1 MNEELTEVD
10 WGKNPYELWNYMLL
24 RFISFIPFDK
34 NDGTDTFF
42 YLDSYPYFFIFI
54 KFDSF
59 SLAIVDDPSLLE

>member
-1 MNEELTEVD
+1 M
-10 WGKNPYELWNYMLL
+10 PL

-34 NDGTDTFF
+34 NDGTVIFF

-59 SLAIVDDPSLLE
+59 SLAKVEDISLLVFRLIYLLLDDYMK